1 MDKIYAS
8 EVQRG
13 GFYMTRDN
21 YVIRA
26 AGSFGE
32 QGEVLHEEERNWSRG
47 GLKAHPGVTPG
58 CTTPARQ

>member
-1 MDKIYAS
+1 
-8 EVQRG
+8 
-13 GFYMTRDN
+13 MTRDN

-47 GLKAHPGVTPG
+47 GSKHTQGSLRDVRHLPDNDVAPFSF
-58 CTTPARQ
+58 AQR